1 MCVMLSIGV
10 AAFFLAYAHITHP
23 GMPAF
28 SQSLKSATIGTR
40 PPAMPGYG
48 HFDQPP
54 LPLPDMDSPA
64 VKLASAD
71 VLQVQNAFDS
81 EAIQP
86 RKSRIKTIAVPK
98 HEQRG
103 RSAKRQKAK
112 PARVARINV
121 RSQGRAY
128 ANR

>member
-1 MCVMLSIGV
+1 MRCYEVSTVFPRLPPIYRGSRLLMCVMLSIGV

-28 SQSLKSATIGTR
+28 SQSLKSATIGTS

-86 RKSRIKTIAVPK
+86 RKSRI
-98 HEQRG
+98 
-103 RSAKRQKAK
+103 
-112 PARVARINV
+112 
-121 RSQGRAY
+121 
-128 ANR
+128 